1 MKPLISIIIPVYNQE
16 NYIKQCLDSILS
28 QSFNDF
34 EIIIVDD
41 ESKDNTISIIN
52 KYNDDRITVYH
63 KNNEGVSKAR
73 FFGLNKANGDYVL
86 FIDSDDYLINDEV
99 LNNLS
104 KNTNN
109 TDVIRFGSIYLKNN
123 KLINEDMNNYLD
135 EYLCGEYFVEH
146 ILTLNKRYSWY
157 LWQYLF
163 KKELWNGISF
173 PEGKIFEDSYT
184 IYQVLLKAKKIKVIK
199 DNYYVYRYNDSSL
212 SKRVN
217 LKICLDMIDVI
228 KESTNNINKLKLNP
242 NLKKLLLNNFSY
254 GYITDVD
261 VLYLLDK
268 PSRSILNIK
277 LINNINLID
286 YLVYGKEVMIKNCVK
301 LIGIDKTSKLLNI
314 RRLTI
319 SKSSVF

>member
-28 QSFNDF
+28 QSFKDF

-73 FFGLNKANGDYVL
+73 SFGLNKANGDYVL

-104 KNTNN
+104 KNINK

-228 KESTNNINKLKLNP
+228 KESTNNINNLKLNP

-268 PSRSILNIK
+268 ASRSILNIK

-314 RRLTI
+314 RRSI
-319 SKSSVF
+319 WKKQK